1 MTSIS
6 QTSNN
11 QTQQTSSK
19 SANSS
24 GSVLGNGDFQ
34 TFLKMLTAQIKN
46 QDPLNP
52 MEGTD
57 FAVQLATFSG
67 VEQQVRTNSLLAALA
82 ENSILG
88 DLSKYSDWIG
98 REVLTSAPAAFDGA
112 PLSISVTPTTTGDSS
127 FLVVKNLS
135 GVEVA
140 RVPVPSTASD
150 ITWSGETATGTTVS
164 NGEYSFSVES
174 FKDGS
179 LVSTSRGYTSS
190 QVTGAE
196 LKSDGV
202 VLTLANG
209 TYAYPS
215 EIISIK

>member
-6 QTSNN
+6 QIGSA
-11 QTQQTSSK
+11 QTQQQTG
-19 SANSS
+19 SS
-24 GSVLGNGDFQ
+24 GSSSVLGNGDFQ

-67 VEQQVRTNSLLAALA
+67 VEQQVRTNTLLAALA

-88 DLSKYSDWIG
+88 DLSKYSGWIG
-98 REVLTSAPAAFDGA
+98 REVLSSAPASFDGD
-112 PLSISVTPTTTGDSS
+112 PISVSVTPPTAADSS
-127 FLVVKNLS
+127 FLVVKNAS
-135 GVEVA
+135 GIEVS
-140 RVPVPSTASD
+140 RVPASSTASQ
-150 ITWSGETATGTTVS
+150 IEWAGETASGEMLGQGT
-164 NGEYSFSVES
+164 YSFSVES

-179 LVSTSRGYTSS
+179 LVSTSQGYTSA

-196 LKSDGV
+196 LKPDGV
-202 VLTLANG
+202 VLTLAG
-209 TYAYPS
+209 GSYAYAH
-215 EIISIK
+215 EIISIR

>member
-6 QTSNN
+6 QVNN
-11 QTQQTSSK
+11 LQNQQRT
-19 SANSS
+19 NSTAT
-24 GSVLGNGDFQ
+24 GSVLSNGDFQ
-34 TFLKMLTAQIKN
+34 TFLTMLTAQIKN

-67 VEQQVRTNSLLAALA
+67 VEQQVKTNTLLTALA
-82 ENSILG
+82 ESSILG

-98 REVLTSAPAAFDGA
+98 REVASSAPASFDGT
-112 PLSISVTPTTTGDSS
+112 PLAISVAPPASADTS
-127 FLVVKNLS
+127 FLVVKNAS
-135 GVEVA
+135 GIEVA
-140 RVPVPSTASD
+140 RLPASTTATE
-150 ITWSGETATGTTVS
+150 ITWSGETASGGTLEPGT
-164 NGEYSFSVES
+164 YSFTVES

-179 LVSTSRGYTSS
+179 LASTSQGYTTA

-202 VLTLANG
+202 VLTLAG
-209 TYAYPS
+209 GSYAYAH
-215 EIISIK
+215 EIISIR

>member
-1 MTSIS
+1 MTSINAINTS
-6 QTSNN
+6 QSQQQASN
-11 QTQQTSSK
+11 K
-19 SANSS
+19 SS

-67 VEQQVRTNSLLAALA
+67 VEQQVRTNTLLTALA

-98 REVLTSAPAAFDGA
+98 REVMSSAPAGFDGT
-112 PLSISVTPTTTGDSS
+112 PMTINVTPPASADSS
-127 FLVVKNLS
+127 FLVVRNDS

-140 RVPVPSTASD
+140 RVPVSTTASE
-150 ITWSGETATGTTVS
+150 IEWSGETASGGTVS
-164 NGEYSFSVES
+164 NGIYSFAVES

-179 LVSTSRGYTSS
+179 LSATSQGYTTA

-196 LKSDGV
+196 LKADGV
-202 VLTLANG
+202 VLTLSG
-209 TYAYPS
+209 GSYAYAH
-215 EIISIK
+215 EIISIR